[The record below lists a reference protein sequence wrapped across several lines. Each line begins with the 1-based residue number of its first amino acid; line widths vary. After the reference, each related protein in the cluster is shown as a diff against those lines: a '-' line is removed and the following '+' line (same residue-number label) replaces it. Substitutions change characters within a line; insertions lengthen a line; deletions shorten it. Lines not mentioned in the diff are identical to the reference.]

1 MANICIGL
9 RSLSPIAS
17 AQVYDLGIGLVTFR
31 SPDMH
36 DQMIDEIRNE

>member
-1 MANICIGL
+1 LDRDLLA
-9 RSLSPIAS
+9 PVAS
-17 AQVYDLGIGLVTFR
+17 AQVYALGVGLVIFR